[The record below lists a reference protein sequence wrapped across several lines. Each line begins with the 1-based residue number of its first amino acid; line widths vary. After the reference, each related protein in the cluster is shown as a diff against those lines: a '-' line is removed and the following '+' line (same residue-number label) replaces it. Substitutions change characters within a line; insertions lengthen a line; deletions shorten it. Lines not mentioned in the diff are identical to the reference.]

1 MAKWIQGLLIALLAV
16 FVTGTFAFAGSSAS
30 PSPQEDAGEA
40 IAPGWLGIAII
51 DINERVVDH
60 FNLTVDSGVAILRVA
75 DDGLGGTA
83 GLQVGDVILAID
95 GVGVTTIDQVIA
107 TIRATAPGTT
117 VTITVLRDG
126 AEMDIPVVVGEH
138 PKPRGNKSPAL
149 RYLQRLLTPALLK
162 NLIHADYELLG
173 KDGQVVT
180 VGLTLGKVKETTDS
194 GLLTITRRDDV
205 DAQFQTATDTYIT
218 IGRHPIKLV
227 GFIEGTTVLVV
238 EKDGEVAAVVG
249 GLREL
254 LKRHQPKQHRARP
267 HQATP
272 PAHAFPRNELG
283 KRLRELAP
291 GPEARKQLRRLA
303 PHLGPELSEQ
313 LERYREFLR
322 DPFAF
327 PEQDTTTSA
336 PEPAPQRDDAVV
348 TA

>member
-16 FVTGTFAFAGSSAS
+16 FVTGTFAFAGGSAS
-30 PSPQEDAGEA
+30 PSPQEGEEA
-40 IAPGWLGIAII
+40 TSPGWLGIA
-51 DINERVVDH
+51 VVDH
-60 FNLTVDSGVAILRVA
+60 FNLTVDSGVAIARVA
-75 DDGLGGTA
+75 DDGPGGTA
-83 GLQVGDVILAID
+83 GLQIGDVILAID
-95 GVGVTTIDQVIA
+95 GVEVTTVDQVID
-107 TIRATAPGTT
+107 TIRAAAPGTT

-138 PKPRGNKSPAL
+138 PKPRNNKSPAL

-173 KDGQVVT
+173 ADGQVVT
-180 VGLTLGKVKETTDS
+180 IGLTLGKVKETTDS
-194 GLLTITRRDDV
+194 GLLIITRRDDV
-205 DAQFQTATDTYIT
+205 DAQFQIATDTYIA

-238 EKDGEVAAVVG
+238 EKDGQVAAVVG
-249 GLREL
+249 GLQEL

-283 KRLRELAP
+283 KRLRKLAP
-291 GPEARKQLRRLA
+291 GQEARKQLRR
-303 PHLGPELSEQ
+303 LGPELSEQ
-313 LERYREFLR
+313 LERYRDFLR
-322 DPFAF
+322 DPFAL

-336 PEPAPQRDDAVV
+336 PAPAPQRDDAVV